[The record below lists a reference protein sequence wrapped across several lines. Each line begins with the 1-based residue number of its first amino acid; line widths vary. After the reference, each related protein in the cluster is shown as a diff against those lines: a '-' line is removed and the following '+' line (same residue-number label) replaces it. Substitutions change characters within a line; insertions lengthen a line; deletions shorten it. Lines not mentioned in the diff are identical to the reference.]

1 MWKRVASFSRALP
14 PSSPSSKAPFPLLEL
29 WHSTDIVSP
38 QPPLPHA
45 WHHQCRG
52 DPVLPTRHVLVN
64 PANERLE
71 GTQFSY
77 FPRGGPM
84 PEHERGWNSSWWGGM
99 TAGDG
104 MLYPT
109 QTVDGRVH
117 AEGGLEL
124 KEALHLVRT
133 AASST
138 NSTVFPFGT
147 AHETLAFGALLR
159 YGLTHVVHTVTPFH
173 STPQSHQLLASCYH
187 AALDTAAASGLVPGG
202 GAGTRIVTV
211 VPLLGAGTRGFP
223 LDEATDVSAHA
234 LETWLAERR
243 AQPPLVRLVAHSMND
258 AQSWLS
264 ALRRRQALL
273 KLVDA
278 EN

>member
-14 PSSPSSKAPFPLLEL
+14 QSSPSSKASFPLVEL
-29 WHSTDIVSP
+29 WQSTDIVSP

-45 WHHQCRG
+45 WRG

-71 GTQFSY
+71 GTEFSY
-77 FPRGGPM
+77 FPRGGPT

-133 AASST
+133 AASSNFT
-138 NSTVFPFGT
+138 TFSFGT
-147 AHETLAFGALLR
+147 AHETLAFGSLLR

-173 STPQSHQLLASCYH
+173 STPHSHQLLASCYQT
-187 AALDTAAASGLVPGG
+187 ALDTAATSGVVAG
-202 GAGTRIVTV
+202 GASSRSRIVAV

-223 LDEATDVSAHA
+223 VDEAVNVGA
-234 LETWLAERR
+234 LAVETWLAEQR
-243 AQPPLVRLVAHSMND
+243 AQPTLVRLVAHSMGD
-258 AQSWLS
+258 AQNWMS
-264 ALRRRQALL
+264 ALRQRQGFLQL
-273 KLVDA
+273 TDA
-278 EN
+278 ES